1 MPVVSVIVPIFNAE
15 KYLPGT
21 LESLQ
26 KQTLQDIEILLVND
40 GSSDNSLS
48 ICQEF
53 EKKDDRFKVI
63 DQENQ
68 GVSAARNAGIF
79 AAKGKYIGFVDADDE
94 LRPEMYE
101 QMVNA
106 IEHSHADLVVCGA
119 EIHNFDGTVEY
130 RYGSNKTTIY
140 DHDEALSKF
149 LRGDSFCIGVW
160 SKLCRSEIA
169 KEVSFISGKK
179 MHEDKYY
186 IFECIM
192 RSHSVCYMDV
202 PLYIY
207 MKREGSATYSDFDD
221 RWFDILFFSQ
231 RIAEITSEVCQEHL
245 EEARYNNIYSKM
257 FVLRRIIW
265 SGKKKQYSDAVKQLR
280 QEIRMQNDHNIRKF
294 LKKSNLLEFYL
305 LKYCFPLYVV
315 MVCVYHMVYGDRN

>member
-1 MPVVSVIVPIFNAE
+1 MPTVSVIVPVFNAE
-15 KYLPGT
+15 KYLSGT

-48 ICQEF
+48 IC
-53 EKKDDRFKVI
+53 KKFGKEDNRFRII
-63 DQENQ
+63 DQDNL
-68 GVSAARNAGIF
+68 GVSAARNAGIL

-94 LRPEMYE
+94 LKPDMYE

-106 IEHSHADLVVCGA
+106 IERSHADLVVCGA

-130 RYGSNKTTIY
+130 RYGSNITKIY
-140 DHDEALSKF
+140 GHDEALSKF
-149 LRGDSFCIGVW
+149 LRGDCFCIGVW

-169 KEVSFISGKK
+169 KGISFVSGKK

-186 IFECIM
+186 IFEYIM
-192 RSHSVCYMDV
+192 RSNTVCYMDV

-207 MKREGSATYSDFDD
+207 MKREGSATYSGFDN
-221 RWFDILFFSQ
+221 RWFDILYFSQ
-231 RIAEITSEVCQEHL
+231 RIEETISQISQEHL
-245 EEARYNNIYSKM
+245 EEARYNNIYSKL
-257 FVLRRIIW
+257 FVLRRIVW

-280 QEIRMQNDHNIRKF
+280 QEIRLQNGYIIRKF
-294 LKKSNLLEFYL
+294 LKKNNLLEFYL
-305 LKYCFPLYVV
+305 LKYCFPLYVL
-315 MVCVYHMVYGDRN
+315 MVYVYHMVYGDRN